1 MEYAFLD
8 SSQISSE
15 DFLQKFDKA
24 LEYLQSIKD
33 VSKLVLDPR
42 AAVAF
47 EYVRSTSNSQ
57 DVNLIGKSNT
67 IVEIIAKIISYNK
80 NDITSYVNS
89 YDTLHELRDAKGIE
103 TLYISQ
109 FQLNLT
115 IAIICWNLSNR
126 SKEFKY
132 KFYDFKAFETILGY
146 IKDENF
152 LQNCIRFKHS
162 VEKKDQ
168 PKPGIR
174 LLRALI
180 GTINNVSKIADDIK
194 QTLQELN
201 AAQIIMKFAVIM
213 KDFPSHRMSA
223 YMAAANMLNDNEIET
238 LPDTKMIIEMI
249 MSLIK
254 ICTNALKTKKG
265 IQRDK
270 VSIDG
275 QRERNEV
282 VFIVST
288 NMSNYHIIELLQ
300 VLYRISVNDK
310 IKTELCETYK
320 LNEHLEILILEGN
333 LTEKEYSLRSLWQ
346 LCFQATIA
354 QQLFENKKLYEYIVN
369 NLMKKQVDNK
379 NIHKFC
385 DGIIWSVEK
394 SKLQE
399 NIIIDSEKNEKKKH
413 IMISYNSYSKEICLN
428 IKRELESFGHKVWI
442 GK

>member
-1 MEYAFLD
+1 MDYAFLD
-8 SSQISSE
+8 SSQIQDMSQ
-15 DFLQKFDKA
+15 DFSQKLDKA
-24 LEYLQSIKD
+24 LEYLQGIED
-33 VSKLVLDPR
+33 VSKFVLDPR

-47 EYVRSTSNSQ
+47 EFVYSISNSQ
-57 DVNLIGKSNT
+57 DVDLIGKSDA
-67 IVEIIAKIISYNK
+67 IIEIIANIISYNK
-80 NDITSYVNS
+80 NDIISYVNS
-89 YDTLHELRDAKGIE
+89 YDTLNELRDAKEIE

-109 FQLNLT
+109 FQLNLKL
-115 IAIICWNLSNR
+115 ALICWKLSNR

-132 KFYDFKAFETILGY
+132 KFYDYKGFETILGY

-174 LLRALI
+174 FLRALI
-180 GTINNVSKIADDIK
+180 GTINNVSKIADDVK
-194 QTLQELN
+194 QTLRELN

-223 YMAAANMLNDNEIET
+223 YMAAANILNDNEIET
-238 LPDTKMIIEMI
+238 LPDTKIIIEMI

-254 ICTNALKTKKG
+254 ICTNALKTNNG
-265 IQRDK
+265 IRRDK

-275 QRERNEV
+275 QRERNEE
-282 VFIVST
+282 VFIVYYDMT
-288 NMSNYHIIELLQ
+288 KYHIIELLQ

-310 IKTELCETYK
+310 LKTELCETYK

-333 LTEKEYSLRSLWQ
+333 STEKEYSLKSFWQ
-346 LCFQATIA
+346 LCFQETLA
-354 QQLFENKKLYEYIVN
+354 QKLIENKKLYEYIVN
-369 NLMKKQVDNK
+369 DLRKKQVNNN

-399 NIIIDSEKNEKKKH
+399 NIIQNSEKNEEKK
-413 IMISYNSYSKEICLN
+413 N
-428 IKRELESFGHKVWI
+428 IF
-442 GK
+442 